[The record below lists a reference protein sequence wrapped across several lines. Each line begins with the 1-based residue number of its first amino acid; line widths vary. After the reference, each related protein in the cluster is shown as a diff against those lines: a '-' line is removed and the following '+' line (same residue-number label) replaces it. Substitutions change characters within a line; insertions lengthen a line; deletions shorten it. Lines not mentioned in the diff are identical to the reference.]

1 LGAATACGHL
11 GTDLNQVVALEIVLP
26 DSGRL
31 EVGDTLHPSARALNG
46 RGDSVAA
53 QVYWTSLDTAIVS
66 VVDSGTGVTFAKA
79 AGTGRLQAR
88 FGGLRSNPENLLVFV
103 RLDSA
108 AAAGP
113 IRDTMIVSTPD
124 TLSDSLMVKAWAGTS
139 GATARAVVYTM
150 AIYPAADSTVKL
162 LPTTPVQTDANGL
175 AFKRVRFEPGPLPDS
190 VVVTAAVR
198 RPNGTDVPGSPV
210 RFVVEFQP

>member
-1 LGAATACGHL
+1 MFF
-11 GTDLNQVVALEIVLP
+11 P

-31 EVGDTLHPSARALNG
+31 EVGDTLHPEARALNG

-53 QVYWTSLDTAIVS
+53 QVFWSSLDTAIVS
-66 VVDSGTGVTFAKA
+66 VVDSATGATLAKA
-79 AGTGRLQAR
+79 VGTGRLQAR
-88 FGGLRSNPENLLVFV
+88 FGSLRSNPQNVFVFV

-108 AAAGP
+108 SAAGP
-113 IRDTMIVSTPD
+113 IRDTIIVSAPD
-124 TLSDSLMVKAWAGTS
+124 TLSDSLLVQAWAGTS
-139 GATARAVVYTM
+139 GAPGRPVVYTM
-150 AIYPAADSTVKL
+150 AIYPAGDTTVTLVPKTAQTGASGIAFARLRLDS
-162 LPTTPVQTDANGL
+162 
-175 AFKRVRFEPGPLPDS
+175 GPLPDS

>member
-1 LGAATACGHL
+1 
-11 GTDLNQVVALEIVLP
+11 
-26 DSGRL
+26 
-31 EVGDTLHPSARALNG
+31 
-46 RGDSVAA
+46 
-53 QVYWTSLDTAIVS
+53 VYWTSLDTAIVS

-124 TLSDSLMVKAWAGTS
+124 TLSDSLMVQAWAGTS
-139 GATARAVVYTM
+139 GATGRAVVYTM
-150 AIYPAADSTVKL
+150 AIYPAADSTVTL
-162 LPTTPVQTDANGL
+162 LPKTPVQTDANGI